1 MEPAELGRLLGGA
14 EGLLGAARTVL
25 ALTTDGG
32 SAVGMMNLERTN
44 AEGAGFSVVVE
55 DAWQGRGLG
64 TALVRRA
71 AELATEQGNDE
82 LTATTPTHNLRITR
96 LLRRAGLRPT
106 AEIAGGM
113 LQVRA
118 PLLSPAGAVSGRHGV
133 A

>member
-1 MEPAELGRLLGGA
+1 
-14 EGLLGAARTVL
+14 
-25 ALTTDGG
+25 
-32 SAVGMMNLERTN
+32 MMNLERTN

-55 DAWQGRGLG
+55 DAWQCRGLG
-64 TALVRRA
+64 TALTRRA

-82 LTATTPTHNLRITR
+82 LTATTPTQNLRITR